1 EEGNDRG
8 EAVGGA
14 ETAAGEPHAFLWTR
28 GQGMGDLA
36 TSGAGASMALAINN
50 HTAIVGGGGHAFLW
64 TEQRGPV
71 DLGTLGGRT
80 SCANDINDAGCIVGV
95 SQTAATDPRGL
106 PVTRAF
112 LRTPDGGM
120 LDLGTLGGEHSS
132 AAAVSEVVDGTVWVA
147 GHSHA
152 AAARIRAVLWA
163 VRLGQD
169 QP

>member
-1 EEGNDRG
+1 MCFYLLFFFSSRRR
-8 EAVGGA
+8 
-14 ETAAGEPHAFLWTR
+14 HTR
-28 GQGMGDLA
+28 SLCDWSSDVCSSDL
-36 TSGAGASMALAINN
+36 
-50 HTAIVGGGGHAFLW
+50 
-64 TEQRGPV
+64 
-71 DLGTLGGRT
+71 
-80 SCANDINDAGCIVGV
+80 GV

-147 GHSHA
+147 GHSHD